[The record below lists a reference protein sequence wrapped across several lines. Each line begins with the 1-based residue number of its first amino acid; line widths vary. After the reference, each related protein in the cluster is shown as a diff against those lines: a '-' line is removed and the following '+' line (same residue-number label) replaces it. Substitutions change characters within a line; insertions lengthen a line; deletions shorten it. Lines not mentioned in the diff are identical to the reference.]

1 MRYIYAVID
10 TETTTLPELANIKNG
25 GLDFP
30 LIYDIGLVITDR
42 NGIIYYKNN
51 WIVNEVFYNE
61 YLFKSAHYVEKRPI
75 YENMIYNKN
84 INRTNWFDITAELD
98 TIFALYNVTH
108 VCAYNAR
115 FDFKKAFPFTNRFMY
130 AYKKNKVN
138 DFIET
143 CITPASYEKDKTHTH
158 DFKMR
163 SKWYP
168 ILDIWTIACQ
178 TIFKMKEYRKLADN
192 YGWYTKTGRYSTTA
206 ELAYRFISGDDN
218 FDESH
223 TALHDA
229 EIETAI
235 MHEVF
240 SKHSAISYGL
250 NVNAHNSIPMPEM

>member
-1 MRYIYAVID
+1 
-10 TETTTLPELANIKNG
+10 
-25 GLDFP
+25 
-30 LIYDIGLVITDR
+30 
-42 NGIIYYKNN
+42 
-51 WIVNEVFYNE
+51 
-61 YLFKSAHYVEKRPI
+61 
-75 YENMIYNKN
+75 MISDGK
-84 INRTNWFDITAELD
+84 IAGKNWFDITLELD
-98 TIFALYNVTH
+98 RLFAFYNVTH

-115 FDFKKAFPFTNRFMY
+115 FDFKKAFPFTNRCMY
-130 AYKKNKVN
+130 AIKKNTIV
-138 DFIET
+138 DFIES
-143 CITPASYEKDKTHTH
+143 CITPIAYEKDKTHTH

-178 TIFKMKEYRKLADN
+178 TIFKMKEYRKLADG

-206 ELAYRFISGDDN
+206 ELAYRFISGNDC

-229 EIETAI
+229 EIEAEI

-240 SKHSAISYGL
+240 TKHSTISYGL